1 MSTHYKHQE
10 EFAAELADLWIA
22 GDHKIV
28 RGVIR
33 KLKNKAQAA
42 YIGAAICDRLVSLGQ
57 ATQPFI
63 DFMHPNNKPERK
75 SDHV

>member
-10 EFAAELADLWIA
+10 DFADKLTALWLA
-22 GDHKIV
+22 GDHDAV
-28 RGVIR
+28 RGLIR
-33 KLKNKAQAA
+33 RLKNKAQAA

-63 DFMHPNNKPERK
+63 DFIHPNNSTERK
-75 SDHV
+75 SDHE